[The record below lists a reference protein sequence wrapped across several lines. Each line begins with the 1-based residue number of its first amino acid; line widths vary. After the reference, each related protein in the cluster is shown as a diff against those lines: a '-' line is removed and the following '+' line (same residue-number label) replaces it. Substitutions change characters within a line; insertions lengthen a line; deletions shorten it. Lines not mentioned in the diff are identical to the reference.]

1 MTEPRCGRFVPSRF
15 LLISIILLLCMLQ
28 DVDGQRVIASLGTK
42 LKRLNS
48 QRRNSRSLDGKHI
61 VEGEGET
68 FSQHYSDYLY
78 LFNQNNIE
86 IVFAF
91 VVVSITLI
99 FFSYYK
105 SKSSEKEG
113 EWCFIH
119 FVYR

>member
-1 MTEPRCGRFVPSRF
+1 MTEPRYGRFVPSRF

-48 QRRNSRSLDGKHI
+48 QRRNSRSLDGKHT
-61 VEGEGET
+61 VEGEGEKL
-68 FSQHYSDYLY
+68 SQNYSDYLY
-78 LFNQNNIE
+78 SFNQINVE